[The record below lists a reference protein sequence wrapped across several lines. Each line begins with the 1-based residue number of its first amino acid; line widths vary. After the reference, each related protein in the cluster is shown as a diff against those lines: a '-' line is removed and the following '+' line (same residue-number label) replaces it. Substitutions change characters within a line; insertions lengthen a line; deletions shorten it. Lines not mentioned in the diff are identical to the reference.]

1 MREILKRVPF
11 AEDLIR
17 RNPLYYARFR
27 RLLDDAVP
35 MAEAE
40 RKALQGKLLARSISW
55 AAGLR
60 GYEASAGSSKLA
72 EFPILTKDQLQG
84 RTADFSYQGLT
95 GVRASTGG
103 SSGRPLRLLR
113 SPRSVVIEQATI
125 DWIAAKAG
133 VDLVRCRVAVLRG
146 DVVKDPNDQTA
157 PFWRYSGPRRLV
169 LSSNHL
175 NPANYAQFAAELA
188 AFRPD
193 VLLAYPSSLELLT
206 NLTDDRGPPL
216 KFPLVI
222 TSSEMLRPGLRQRA
236 RSVFGAELL
245 DHYGMAERVSAAY
258 SLEDGVYW
266 LIFPYGATELI
277 GDCEGKDGKARIVGS
292 ALWNRAQPLIRY
304 DTGDIALLP
313 AGNPNLER
321 ITLGLDPF
329 LGIEGRASDVLQ
341 LADGARVYALGQVT
355 RGVRGVATVQFL
367 QQAHDFVQIIVVPS
381 TQYTRETLDAI
392 SYNFY
397 QKAPN
402 SVRIQFEVRD
412 APYRLP
418 NGKAPVFVSNLIRM

>member
-17 RNPLYYARFR
+17 RNPLFYARFR
-27 RLLDDAVP
+27 RLLDDVLT
-35 MAEAE
+35 MSEVE
-40 RKALQGKLLARSISW
+40 RKALQSELLARSIAW
-55 AAGLR
+55 ATSLP
-60 GYEASAGSSKLA
+60 GYQASAGAKALA

-84 RTADFSYQGLT
+84 RTDDFLSQGLT
-95 GVRASTGG
+95 AVRASTGG
-103 SSGRPLRLLR
+103 SSGRPLSLLR

-125 DWIAAKAG
+125 DWLAAKAG

-146 DVVKDPNDQTA
+146 DVIKDPNDQTR
-157 PFWRYSGPRRLV
+157 PFWRYAGPRRLV

-175 NPANYAQFAAELA
+175 NPANYPQFAAELA
-188 AFRPD
+188 AFRAD

-206 NLTDDRGPPL
+206 NLADDRGPRL
-216 KFPLVI
+216 DFALVI
-222 TSSEMLRPGLRQRA
+222 TSSEMLRPGLRQRT

-258 SLEDGVYW
+258 SLQDGVYW
-266 LIFPYGATELI
+266 FIFPYGATELI
-277 GDCEGKDGKARIVGS
+277 RDESEEGKGRIVAS
-292 ALWNRAQPLIRY
+292 AFWNRAQPLIRY

-321 ITLGLDPF
+321 VSLGLDPF

-355 RGVRGVATVQFL
+355 RGVPGVATVQFL
-367 QQAHDFVQIIVVPS
+367 QHAHDFVEIIVVPS
-381 TQYTRETLDAI
+381 SQYTRQTLDAI
-392 SYNFY
+392 RQRFY

-402 SVRIQFEVRD
+402 SVRIQFDVRD
-412 APYRLP
+412 APFRLP
-418 NGKAPVFVSNLIRM
+418 NGKAPVFVSNLARL